1 MGEPLDL
8 RVADGGVVFDLDLA
22 VASGEDADGERAVR
36 IRLRRQIGGCRR
48 VAVAARVVGEFCEQA
63 VDVDLGDVAAK
74 IGRRP
79 FFDGFFQE
87 LRAVLLDVDAREA
100 KRHHRLAAAC
110 IVRQAAFQR
119 VFLCLFRQ
127 VRIGWLQV
135 RRCEGCARQEERR
148 RKGQCKYD
156 VRAFCFNLQRKD
168 SFSQR
173 FKKSRRC
180 AIKGSTPEFRGPL
193 PHRSGRVRA
202 LRHEWDAVYHRCG
215 SRRRSQGRSAA
226 QRPARVR
233 QEVRPAVLRH
243 GW

>member
-8 RVADGGVVFDLDLA
+8 RVADGGAVFDLDLA

-48 VAVAARVVGEFCEQA
+48 VAVAACVVGKFSEQIIEVGFRNRTAKVRRDSFVKSLGGEF
-63 VDVDLGDVAAK
+63 
-74 IGRRP
+74 
-79 FFDGFFQE
+79 
-87 LRAVLLDVDAREA
+87 RAVLLNIDAREA
-100 KRHHRLAAAC
+100 KGCRRTAAAC

-202 LRHEWDAVYHRCG
+202 LRRG
-215 SRRRSQGRSAA
+215 
-226 QRPARVR
+226 
-233 QEVRPAVLRH
+233 
-243 GW
+243 